1 MKVATS
7 ITNLR
12 ILAALYLTIVYLN
25 GILPKA
31 AWLDDWGTLI
41 DPSDH
46 RTHAI
51 RDGRIIYGWV
61 IDVLYSLFGDLN
73 SIFFIRIFGLIGIIL
88 TCDFVIKKFVT
99 SEKFTSL
106 YIATLFSFTIP
117 AFQFAAH
124 AATFFVLCWAAFLA
138 LQGYNFFSK
147 KESKLKLVGIILGII
162 SILSYPL
169 MFFYVI
175 PLTYILWFISEKNI
189 RILLKQMTNL
199 FSYMACCFIL
209 ATICV
214 KLYLMFNDLPLNER
228 VDLVSLREL
237 PVKLYW
243 FLTRPMLLTF
253 RPFLVDSPETLEA
266 ILVSSFFVLLL
277 ITLFYL
283 KFRSI
288 RVVILHILVF
298 NLVAASSL
306 APLFVASQ
314 NEIELYFILSSSW
327 LFIFLLIYL
336 FLDLVS
342 SATKFNP
349 KIRFRIFGAVS
360 SLLLFFGVFTV
371 NDRFNNFLAP
381 VEKSTISF
389 LKSQLYNCT
398 SAELSSGI
406 SILPRTKPWE
416 TYENLGVFSQSTD
429 LQSSWVP
436 ISAVKVVLRD
446 LDLGVNSNVS
456 VKWES
461 SNNADCKVNLDEFNR
476 LK

>member
-1 MKVATS
+1 MKATAN
-7 ITNLR
+7 IRNLR
-12 ILAALYLTIVYLN
+12 MFAALYLTMVYSK
-25 GILPKA
+25 GVLPKA
-31 AWLDDWGTLI
+31 AWLDDWVTLI
-41 DPSDH
+41 DPSAH

-51 RDGRIIYGWV
+51 KDGRIVYGWV
-61 IDVLYSLFGDLN
+61 IDILYSLFGDLN
-73 SIFFIRIFGLIGIIL
+73 SIFFIRIFGLIGIIF
-88 TCDFVIKKFVT
+88 TCDFFIKKLVT
-99 SEKFTSL
+99 SEKFISL

-124 AATFFVLCWAAFLA
+124 AATFFVLSWAAFLA

-147 KESKLKLVGIILGII
+147 EESKLKLVGILFGII

-175 PLTYILWFISEKNI
+175 PFTYILWFISERNI
-189 RILLKQMTNL
+189 RILVKQMINL
-199 FSYMACCFIL
+199 SKYMACSFIL
-209 ATICV
+209 AAICV
-214 KLYLMFNDLPLNER
+214 RLYLMFNNLALNAR
-228 VDLVSLREL
+228 VELVSPTDL

-243 FLTRPMLLTF
+243 FLTRPMLLTY
-253 RPFLVDSPETLEA
+253 RPFLVDSPKTLEA
-266 ILVSSFFVLLL
+266 ILVSGFFVLLL
-277 ITLFYL
+277 VTLFYL

-288 RVVILHILVF
+288 KVVVLQLLVF
-298 NLVAASSL
+298 NLVAAASL

-327 LFIFLLIYL
+327 LFVFLLVYL
-336 FLDLVS
+336 FLDLVNL
-342 SATKFNP
+342 ATKFSL
-349 KIRFRIFGAVS
+349 KTRFKIFGTVS
-360 SLLLFFGVFTV
+360 SLLLFFGIFTV

-406 SILPRTKPWE
+406 SILPRTKPWK

-436 ISAVKVVLRD
+436 ISAVQVVLRD
-446 LDLGVNSNVS
+446 LDLGLNSNVS
-456 VKWES
+456 VNWGS
-461 SNNADCKVNLDEFNR
+461 SNNADCKVYLDQFNR